1 MYHNI
6 KVDVIYYNTPAD
18 YEMEFNLAG
27 CCRMRLL
34 NDKAS
39 TIKAFLRSLSRAVDR
54 SRIIMTVGPL
64 FDENGLLSVVS
75 HAIGRPLV
83 PIDCAMYGLQ
93 SETPISLIDGATP
106 LVDDNGILAGCI
118 IESGPQIMI
127 LLTENKMVRKSVMIS
142 LIHPYVAQV
151 ASGEPEDAR
160 EENGETVGA
169 EMITPPVSAEDLAP
183 EAEPL
188 TDAVSIPIDP
198 IPEEDPAEE
207 TVSEKETQPENEL
220 PQEEGTPQEEPQ
232 QEEAPQ
238 EEETAPEEASTD
250 VSIRS
255 EEGLILD
262 LADPDPDQTV
272 SDDFPKP
279 REEYILDTVDN
290 APAAYDDDEEDPDFF
305 MESDPKTRRRRNTAI
320 QNNIDFITADIHSDF
335 QYDEQEDG
343 VVPKP
348 RFRLPIL
355 ILFIALLVVLALLVF
370 LVIFLPLRS
379 GNSPIQYFQ
388 NIFAQL
394 AGEG

>member
-34 NDKAS
+34 NDKTS

-64 FDENGLLSVVS
+64 FDENGLLSVTS
-75 HAIGRPLV
+75 HAIGRPMV

-93 SETPISLIDGATP
+93 SETPVSLIDGATP
-106 LVDDNGILAGCI
+106 LVDENGILAGCI

-127 LLTENKMVRKSVMIS
+127 LLTENKMVRKSIMSS
-142 LIHPYVAQV
+142 LIHPYIAQI
-151 ASGEPEDAR
+151 ANEEPESAQEESAETGDA
-160 EENGETVGA
+160 ETV
-169 EMITPPVSAEDLAP
+169 TPPVPAEDLAP

-207 TVSEKETQPENEL
+207 TVSEEETQP
-220 PQEEGTPQEEPQ
+220 
-232 QEEAPQ
+232 EEAPQ

-250 VSIRS
+250 APAEA
-255 EEGLILD
+255 EENLILD
-262 LADPDPDQTV
+262 VADPDPDLTV
-272 SDDFPKP
+272 SDGSPKP
-279 REEYILDTVDN
+279 QEEYILDTVDN

-305 MESDPKTRRRRNTAI
+305 IESEPRTRKRRNTAI

-379 GNSPIQYFQ
+379 GNSPIQYFR

-394 AGEG
+394 AGET

>member
-34 NDKAS
+34 NDKTTS
-39 TIKAFLRSLSRAVDR
+39 VKAFLHSLSRAVDR

-64 FDENGLLSVVS
+64 FGENGLLSVV
-75 HAIGRPLV
+75 AQAVGRPMV

-93 SETPISLIDGATP
+93 SETPVSLIDGATP
-106 LVDDNGILAGCI
+106 LVDENGILAGCI

-127 LLTENKMVRKSVMIS
+127 LLTENKMARKSVMSS
-142 LIHPYVAQV
+142 LIHPYIAQI
-151 ASGEPEDAR
+151 ANEEPESTP
-160 EENGETVGA
+160 EESAETV
-169 EMITPPVSAEDLAP
+169 TPAVPAEDLAP

-188 TDAVSIPIDP
+188 TDAVPIPIDP

-207 TVSEKETQPENEL
+207 TVSEEEL
-220 PQEEGTPQEEPQ
+220 PQEEETPQEETQ
-232 QEEAPQ
+232 QEDAPQ
-238 EEETAPEEASTD
+238 EGEAAPEEASTD
-250 VSIRS
+250 APAEA
-255 EEGLILD
+255 EENLILD
-262 LADPDPDQTV
+262 VADPDPDRTN
-272 SDDFPKP
+272 SDDSPKP
-279 REEYILDTVDN
+279 QEEYILDTVDN
-290 APAAYDDDEEDPDFF
+290 APVGYDDDEEDPDFF
-305 MESDPKTRRRRNTAI
+305 IESEPKTRKRRNIAI
-320 QNNIDFITADIHSDF
+320 QNNIDFITADINSDF
-335 QYDEQEDG
+335 QYDEPEDG
-343 VVPKP
+343 FVPRP

-379 GNSPIQYFQ
+379 GNSPIRYFQ

-394 AGEG
+394 AGET